1 MHINIKPFIVNL
13 QVYVDREDSPESVMS
28 SLDAVVLQHR
38 VAEQEGTIIDLRER
52 IAEMEKAMI
61 TTGTEM

>member
-1 MHINIKPFIVNL
+1 
-13 QVYVDREDSPESVMS
+13 MS

-61 TTGTEM
+61 STGTLILLFIRQ